1 MTCLVAAAV
10 AAPQYHYKRPQSNQA
25 APSVSADQWAAMNPL
40 NSQNGDLEEIKNQ
53 WERFLE

>member
-1 MTCLVAAAV
+1 V